1 MSLRLSLMGS
11 SASGLSGSSSRLEA
25 TEWLEAA
32 SDMASKLSDVLPM
45 LPSSWLR
52 LKRVLFSPV
61 GPRMEFSSE
70 LTVAFPWLF
79 RRIELPVP
87 PSVPWIKMERLIK
100 CQWSSLGWAPWN
112 LSCLEFKFDD
122 TRVLLSQPKGQKIS
136 NVRKQQFFF
145 QFCQSYSYVNRKVW
159 YHQIWI
165 PNNLG
170 FMVLILTYILT
181 SSTFL
186 LRIMFMQLRFNEILM
201 LKMNKNWRLLKLCKH

>member
-1 MSLRLSLMGS
+1 MPLPLTLAETMSLRLSLMGS

-79 RRIELPVP
+79 RRTELW
-87 PSVPWIKMERLIK
+87 VPWIKMERLIK
-100 CQWSSLGWAPWN
+100 RQWGYVHAH
-112 LSCLEFKFDD
+112 K
-122 TRVLLSQPKGQKIS
+122 V
-136 NVRKQQFFF
+136 
-145 QFCQSYSYVNRKVW
+145 QSYSFTSWSTSSSTSSPPGRLAK
-159 YHQIWI
+159 
-165 PNNLG
+165 
-170 FMVLILTYILT
+170 FILTTLPAC
-181 SSTFL
+181 L
-186 LRIMFMQLRFNEILM
+186 LL
-201 LKMNKNWRLLKLCKH
+201 

>member
-79 RRIELPVP
+79 RRTELW
-87 PSVPWIKMERLIK
+87 VPWIKMERLIK
-100 CQWSSLGWAPWN
+100 RQWSYVHAHKVQGMSCEGACACKIHSEKCAGCACVRLVFGRAMCDLTFAHFWN
-112 LSCLEFKFDD
+112 KIARKCYSITSYPILEH
-122 TRVLLSQPKGQKIS
+122 L
-136 NVRKQQFFF
+136 
-145 QFCQSYSYVNRKVW
+145 
-159 YHQIWI
+159 
-165 PNNLG
+165 
-170 FMVLILTYILT
+170 
-181 SSTFL
+181 FL
-186 LRIMFMQLRFNEILM
+186 L
-201 LKMNKNWRLLKLCKH
+201 

>member
-79 RRIELPVP
+79 RRTELW
-87 PSVPWIKMERLIK
+87 VPWIKMEKLIK
-100 CQWSSLGWAPWN
+100 RQWSYVHAHKG
-112 LSCLEFKFDD
+112 KGI
-122 TRVLLSQPKGQKIS
+122 RV
-136 NVRKQQFFF
+136 
-145 QFCQSYSYVNRKVW
+145 
-159 YHQIWI
+159 
-165 PNNLG
+165 
-170 FMVLILTYILT
+170 MVLPHDQHPPRLPLHLVDWTNSFWQLFQLVYFCKDKQVFNSRNLVLMKNT
-181 SSTFL
+181 VTKSSS
-186 LRIMFMQLRFNEILM
+186 IIQLIF
-201 LKMNKNWRLLKLCKH
+201 WF